1 MAPLGV
7 FQQKE
12 VGLLPAGQADLFH
25 IGLVQQGQHVPV
37 GGAGDAVHGGP
48 GRREVVVELAA
59 HAGPDGP
66 LPAAHDGQR
75 RHVALRMQPDAP
87 LSHGFEGRGIGT
99 GPEGQQFLTPGG
111 HHGSGVPDGP
121 AVRQVGEAHA
131 VTGDLPFSGLTGRCG
146 HVGHAHHGSLRR
158 RSRHVILAGKQ
169 HAFPGAFG
177 AGLEEQDRTVSTGQP
192 GQIAG
197 TGDSRKGLGLK
208 TGPKPGSQRTEH
220 VERGGCGLPAAG
232 GTEDETGGLVPELG
246 QAGSF
251 FEEQAAGLAAVGAL
265 APGKGPKFES
275 RRRSARFG
283 SLHRKDTG
291 NTATGG

>member
-1 MAPLGV
+1 M
-7 FQQKE
+7 
-12 VGLLPAGQADLFH
+12 
-25 IGLVQQGQHVPV
+25 
-37 GGAGDAVHGGP
+37 
-48 GRREVVVELAA
+48 
-59 HAGPDGP
+59 
-66 LPAAHDGQR
+66 
-75 RHVALRMQPDAP
+75 
-87 LSHGFEGRGIGT
+87 
-99 GPEGQQFLTPGG
+99 
-111 HHGSGVPDGP
+111 
-121 AVRQVGEAHA
+121 
-131 VTGDLPFSGLTGRCG
+131 
-146 HVGHAHHGSLRR
+146 
-158 RSRHVILAGKQ
+158 
-169 HAFPGAFG
+169 
-177 AGLEEQDRTVSTGQP
+177 VSTGQP

-220 VERGGCGLPAAG
+220 VERGGCGLPAAN
-232 GTEDETGGLVPELG
+232 GTEDETGGLAPELG